1 MSSKFRGMKRAM
13 QFPTSRGAD
22 KARRQ
27 MVKQGFRALMC
38 PPGCDA
44 IILPPDAVKDV
55 DEMIAGGVGAD
66 RQAIY
71 QKALHIGFAA
81 LAKELEGSK
90 SIIIPGV
97 SIAEQ
102 ILDKTDEQR
111 KKGEIV

>member
-1 MSSKFRGMKRAM
+1 MRRAQ
-13 QFPTSRGAD
+13 QFPVRRGAD

-27 MVKQGFRALMC
+27 MVKQGYRPLLC

-44 IILPPDAVKDV
+44 IILPPAAVKDV

-71 QKALHIGFAA
+71 QRALHIGFEA

-97 SIAEQ
+97 SVAEQ